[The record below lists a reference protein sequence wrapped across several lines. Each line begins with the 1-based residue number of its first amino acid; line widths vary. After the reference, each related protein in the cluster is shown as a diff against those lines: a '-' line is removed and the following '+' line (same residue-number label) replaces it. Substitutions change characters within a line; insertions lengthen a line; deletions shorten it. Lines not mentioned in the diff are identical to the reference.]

1 MGKGRKVK
9 SVRSANSKKT
19 STKRSVT
26 TLGLG
31 EIKSNQIRVKLVR
44 SVIGRKPNQKA
55 TVKALGLKKL
65 NSVVEKDV
73 NPAILGMVN
82 TVSHLVEVEEIS

>member
-9 SVRSANSKKT
+9 SVRSVNGKQTSKKN
-19 STKRSVT
+19 SLK

-31 EIKSNQIRVKLVR
+31 EVKSKQIQVKLVR
-44 SVIGRKPNQKA
+44 STIGRKPNQKK
-55 TVKALGLKKL
+55 TVKALGLRKL
-65 NSVVEKDV
+65 NSMVVKDV